1 MYQAVSYIWNIANEE
16 EWERTVNEFTNWL
29 NSVFMPIVERCTNDL
44 NNFVK
49 RLLKGVLSSKGLYGR
64 Y

>member
-1 MYQAVSYIWNIANEE
+1 MRKS
-16 EWERTVNEFTNWL
+16 ERTVNEFTNWL

-49 RLLKGVLSSKGLYGR
+49 EVVERVLSSKGLYGR